1 MWRRCLGSVKP
12 RIYQVINKSNTYIN
26 SGHDLGFLTHK
37 ICFVC
42 WRWWKHD
49 LCVGTN
55 AFMFP
60 IKIDATKNILM
71 IIILPSRIW
80 LLHNVAKRPFGISIS
95 ERLYLFSRTPSG
107 APNGS
112 PALTYKWTTQ
122 LLKEIAP
129 PWPLDLSEGHGGGPG
144 VVGDEQHWEVQQIT
158 HGTSWPS
165 PVNHLNC
172 WRPLVIHIYT
182 LSTHF
187 ISKTINGIIS
197 TPFGL
202 WFHSFDLIPVIRGTV
217 DKYTIWSRT
226 MAYLNHI

>member
-1 MWRRCLGSVKP
+1 MDVLTFKTPSKTLIVIISRLG
-12 RIYQVINKSNTYIN
+12 
-26 SGHDLGFLTHK
+26 
-37 ICFVC
+37 C
-42 WRWWKHD
+42 WTAVD
-49 LCVGTN
+49 N
-55 AFMFP
+55 DP
-60 IKIDATKNILM
+60 LM
-71 IIILPSRIW
+71 S
-80 LLHNVAKRPFGISIS
+80 HNVAKRPFGISIS

>member
-1 MWRRCLGSVKP
+1 MINIKDIKKSCLISWKNPFHVNYVRPKSSKIYTELWSVK
-12 RIYQVINKSNTYIN
+12 VKSFC
-26 SGHDLGFLTHK
+26 SFS
-37 ICFVC
+37 FVGG
-42 WRWWKHD
+42 K
-49 LCVGTN
+49 TI
-55 AFMFP
+55 P
-60 IKIDATKNILM
+60 
-71 IIILPSRIW
+71 
-80 LLHNVAKRPFGISIS
+80 LHNVAKRPFGISIS

>member
-1 MWRRCLGSVKP
+1 MEVKVVVIIKHINMPQKGVTCHGVAIGRVPGLPPGGGRAWLWRGGADRGAQGLVLGAAAAHLHT
-12 RIYQVINKSNTYIN
+12 RGN
-26 SGHDLGFLTHK
+26 H
-37 ICFVC
+37 
-42 WRWWKHD
+42 W
-49 LCVGTN
+49 
-55 AFMFP
+55 
-60 IKIDATKNILM
+60 ILE
-71 IIILPSRIW
+71 
-80 LLHNVAKRPFGISIS
+80 LHNVAKRPFGISIS

>member
-1 MWRRCLGSVKP
+1 MDWLTNRR
-12 RIYQVINKSNTYIN
+12 YIATC
-26 SGHDLGFLTHK
+26 DLLL
-37 ICFVC
+37 I
-42 WRWWKHD
+42 R
-49 LCVGTN
+49 
-55 AFMFP
+55 
-60 IKIDATKNILM
+60 
-71 IIILPSRIW
+71 R
-80 LLHNVAKRPFGISIS
+80 LHNVAKRPFGISIS